1 MKARRVE
8 LKAVYDGQDISL
20 DISSFIKSFSVRE
33 VIGGEADSADIT
45 LQDREELWINSW
57 FPDRGSTMEL
67 SIVTYD
73 WNNAGDC
80 EELPMGKFEID
91 EIENSCPPNEV
102 KIKLVSIPNNA
113 EIRSKEKSRSWEKAK
128 LSVVAKDIAEDAE
141 MELFYDTAEDPVYD
155 RVEQSEQTDLSLLL
169 KLCKDAGLALKVTD
183 GKIAIFDIAEFE
195 KKDPVATLIK
205 GQSNI
210 LSFQGKSTIHEI
222 YKACHVK
229 YKQGQKNELIE
240 YTYTDPNKEQ
250 GMTLEVNEKVS
261 TVEEAEKLAKKKLR
275 AKNQEEVKVSIQT
288 AGNTSLLA
296 GLTVQ
301 LQGFYIYDGKYI
313 ICNSTHAIGN
323 GYTTSVELKRCLNGY

>member
-1 MKARRVE
+1 MSARRVE
-8 LKAVYDGQDISL
+8 LKALYDGQDISQ
-20 DISSFIKSFSVRE
+20 DISSFVKSFSVRE

-45 LQDREELWINSW
+45 LQDREELWVSSW

-67 SIVTYD
+67 SIITYD
-73 WNNAGDC
+73 WNSEGDY

-91 EIENSCPPNEV
+91 EIENSCPPNMV

-113 EIRSKEKSRSWEKAK
+113 EIRSKEKSRSWEKTK
-128 LSVVAKDIAEDAE
+128 LSVIAKDIADNAN
-141 MELFYDTAEDPVYD
+141 MELFYDTAEDPVLD

-183 GKIAIFDIAEFE
+183 GRIAIFDIAEFE
-195 KKDPVATLIK
+195 KKDPVTVLIK
-205 GQSNI
+205 GQSDI

-222 YKACHVK
+222 YRACHVK

-275 AKNQEEVKVSIQT
+275 AKNQEEVKVSMKVV
-288 AGNTSLLA
+288 GNISLLA

-301 LQGFYIYDGKYI
+301 LQGFHIYDGKYI
-313 ICNSTHAIGN
+313 ISNSTHAIGN
-323 GYTTSVELKRCLNGY
+323 GYTTSIELKRCLDGY